1 MIRKVFVLKSVMV
14 VMAVIAVS
22 VGLLELNPLAAQETP
37 TAIRSFSSDPVN
49 AGDEV
54 TVEITAEGHGSF
66 GEVAESLPPGFTY
79 LDSSLPADQV
89 TKSGQTVSGETVT
102 LSLLGAPSPTTFTYT
117 VRASSVEGDHPFG
130 GVFSGVDTAFEAFS
144 GVKVGGDPSIEVAAT
159 TTPPATDDGDTGT
172 TPPDAEGPSAA
183 RSFSEDPVN
192 AGDEVTVEIT
202 AEGHGSFGEVVES
215 LPPGFT
221 YLDSSLPADQVT
233 KSGQTVSGETVTL
246 SLIGAS
252 SPTTFTYTVRASSV
266 EGDHPF
272 GGVFSGVDTAFE
284 AFSGV
289 KVGGD
294 PSIEVEVG
302 PLAGPN
308 AKRSFSATS
317 VAPRGRVTVTI
328 IAEGHGSFGE
338 VAETLPA
345 GFTYLDSSLP
355 GDQVTR
361 SGQTVSGETVTLSL
375 IGATSPTT
383 FTYTVRASSGAG
395 DDPFKGLFSGVD
407 TAFEAFSGVKVG
419 GTPSIPVRAATSP
432 TKTPTPTTPTTG
444 GSSSGSGSGSSGS
457 GGGSAP
463 AAATPTPTPTPTA
476 TATPPPTVVPTTPPA
491 TLVPT
496 AVPDTP
502 MPTAPVAIPVGPP
515 GEEGEQGEPGAIG
528 DLGPKGKP
536 GTIGDPGPKG
546 KPGTIGDPGPMGE
559 TGSAGPKGATGS
571 AGETGARGDAGPVG
585 EAGATGESGSGIL
598 GIVALILGIV
608 AIVGVGGAFLLRR
621 N

>member
-1 MIRKVFVLKSVMV
+1 MIRKVSALKSIMV

-22 VGLLELNPLAAQETP
+22 VGLLELNSLVAQETP
-37 TAIRSFSSDPVN
+37 TASRSFSEDPVD

-54 TVEITAEGHGSF
+54 TVEITAEGHDSF
-66 GEVAESLPPGFTY
+66 GQVAEMLPPGFTY
-79 LDSSLPADQV
+79 LDSSLPVDQV

-102 LSLLGAPSPTTFTYT
+102 LSLLGAPGPTTFTYT
-117 VRASSVEGDHPFG
+117 VRASSVEGDHPFR

-144 GVKVGGDPSIEVAAT
+144 GVQVVGDPSIEVAAT
-159 TTPPATDDGDTGT
+159 ATPPATGDGDTGT
-172 TPPDAEGPSAA
+172 IPPDAGGPSAA
-183 RSFSEDPVN
+183 RSFSADPVD

-202 AEGHGSFGEVVES
+202 TEGHGSFGQVAEM

-221 YLDSSLPADQVT
+221 YLDSSLPGDQVT
-233 KSGQTVSGETVTL
+233 RSGQTVSGETVTL
-246 SLIGAS
+246 SLLGAPG
-252 SPTTFTYTVRASSV
+252 PTTFTYTVRASSV

-272 GGVFSGVDTAFE
+272 SGDFSGVDAGFD

-289 KVGGD
+289 QVGGD
-294 PSIEVEVG
+294 PSIEVG
-302 PLAGPN
+302 PPAGPN

-345 GFTYLDSSLP
+345 GFTYLESSLP

-419 GTPSIPVRAATSP
+419 GTPSIPVRAATPP
-432 TKTPTPTTPTTG
+432 TKTRTPTTSTTG
-444 GSSSGSGSGSSGS
+444 SSGSGSSGS

-463 AAATPTPTPTPTA
+463 AAATPTPTPTPAA
-476 TATPPPTVVPTTPPA
+476 TATPPPTVVPPTPPA

-515 GEEGEQGEPGAIG
+515 GEEGEQGEPGTIG

-546 KPGTIGDPGPMGE
+546 A

-571 AGETGARGDAGPVG
+571 AGPKGATGSGGETGARGDAGPVG
-585 EAGATGESGSGIL
+585 EAGATGESGSSGIL

>member
-1 MIRKVFVLKSVMV
+1 
-14 VMAVIAVS
+14 MA
-22 VGLLELNPLAAQETP
+22 
-37 TAIRSFSSDPVN
+37 RWRRCC
-49 AGDEV
+49 
-54 TVEITAEGHGSF
+54 
-66 GEVAESLPPGFTY
+66 PPGFTY

-89 TKSGQTVSGETVT
+89 TRSGQTVSGETVT

-130 GVFSGVDTAFEAFS
+130 GLFSGVEADFDAFS
-144 GVKVGGDPSIEVAAT
+144 GVQVGGDPSIEVG
-159 TTPPATDDGDTGT
+159 PP
-172 TPPDAEGPSAA
+172 
-183 RSFSEDPVN
+183 
-192 AGDEVTVEIT
+192 
-202 AEGHGSFGEVVES
+202 
-215 LPPGFT
+215 
-221 YLDSSLPADQVT
+221 
-233 KSGQTVSGETVTL
+233 
-246 SLIGAS
+246 
-252 SPTTFTYTVRASSV
+252 
-266 EGDHPF
+266 
-272 GGVFSGVDTAFE
+272 
-284 AFSGV
+284 
-289 KVGGD
+289 
-294 PSIEVEVG
+294 
-302 PLAGPN
+302 AGPN

-383 FTYTVRASSGAG
+383 FTYTVRASSGVG

-419 GTPSIPVRAATSP
+419 GTPSIPVRAATPP

-463 AAATPTPTPTPTA
+463 APAAATPTPTPTPTA
-476 TATPPPTVVPTTPPA
+476 TATPPPTVLPTTPPA

-515 GEEGEQGEPGAIG
+515 GEEGDQGE
-528 DLGPKGKP
+528 P

-546 KPGTIGDPGPMGE
+546 KPGTIGDPGPKGE
-559 TGSAGPKGATGS
+559 TGSAGSKGTTGSAGPKGATGS
-571 AGETGARGDAGPVG
+571 GGETGARGDAGPVG
-585 EAGATGESGSGIL
+585 EAGARGESGSSGIL

-608 AIVGVGGAFLLRR
+608 AIVGAGGAFLLRR